1 MLNAEE
7 ILKRAEK
14 KSKKFSHFQTKGLPS
29 SGKDRPWQNNEVTPE
44 KVTSITIKEDN
55 IMNDNLKVP
64 ENQPNINREKTGRKL
79 VDNREKSGRNP
90 ETMLRQSRD
99 KPSTN
104 LVQTE
109 YKPSTNLVQTEYKP
123 SAQPSTTL
131 ETEYKPSTT
140 FSNLAGLQRRLTK
153 FVYDE
158 CKVARAKTTK
168 QLSIEYIIKALNA
181 PYFSIKATIQRLIKK
196 GVIVRGGLKQGRGGW
211 VTYGVSDLVFNEILR
226 DEETEYKPSTNLV
239 QCSKIEQKPSTQ
251 PSTSLAVDPVS
262 SSYIINTTTTNC
274 SLDPQK
280 SNLPEIWQKVDIDIL
295 QNIGF
300 SESHLK
306 QLVEKNIPECV
317 EESLKHFAFGLLHN
331 PKTKQYS
338 DPLNVLM
345 GVLRKGQAWVE
356 SNYKS
361 QLEITTEE
369 FLQRKK
375 SEAERIGKLK
385 DAVFS
390 AEFQE
395 WENTLSDEDKKTIT
409 LSGDKNVP
417 EKVNLRLHFKTKV
430 WPEKKKD
437 HELTKHD
444 PE

>member
-55 IMNDNLKVP
+55 IMNDDLKMP
-64 ENQPNINREKTGRKL
+64 ENQAKINREETGRKL
-79 VDNREKSGRNP
+79 VDNREKSGRKVVDNFCHNN
-90 ETMLRQSRD
+90 ETGRKLVEQPVDASEKSGRKVVEKWQ
-99 KPSTN
+99 KKEPIYPSIVGLQKSILFCIYNECT
-104 LVQTE
+104 
-109 YKPSTNLVQTEYKP
+109 KARS
-123 SAQPSTTL
+123 STTGCLTL
-131 ETEYKPSTT
+131 EYISTT
-140 FSNLAGLQRRLTK
+140 IKHSKEGIKNAIYHLEKKSF
-153 FVYDE
+153 
-158 CKVARAKTTK
+158 
-168 QLSIEYIIKALNA
+168 IERNSFKN
-181 PYFSIKATIQRLIKK
+181 
-196 GVIVRGGLKQGRGGW
+196 GRGGW
-211 VTYGVSDLVFNEILR
+211 TKYTLPDWLFSEILQN
-226 DEETEYKPSTNLV
+226 ETGRKLV
-239 QCSKIEQKPSTQ
+239 EKCEKSGRKVVEQPVEQ
-251 PSTSLAVDPVS
+251 PVDALS
-262 SSYIINTTTTNC
+262 SSSSIYNITTTNY

-280 SNLPEIWQKVDIDIL
+280 SNLPEIWQKVDIDLL

-331 PKTKQYS
+331 PKTQQYS

-375 SEAERIGKLK
+375 AEAERIRKLK

-409 LSGDKNVP
+409 SSGEKNVP
-417 EKVNLRLHFKTKV
+417 EKVTLRLHFKTKV

-437 HELTKHD
+437 YELTKHD

>member
-64 ENQPNINREKTGRKL
+64 ENQPNINREETGRKL
-79 VDNREKSGRNP
+79 VDNREKSGRKVVDNFCHNN
-90 ETMLRQSRD
+90 ETGRKVVEQPVDASEKSGR
-99 KPSTN
+99 KVVEKWQKKEPIYPSIVGLQKSILFCIYNECT
-104 LVQTE
+104 
-109 YKPSTNLVQTEYKP
+109 KARS
-123 SAQPSTTL
+123 STTGCLTL
-131 ETEYKPSTT
+131 EYISTT
-140 FSNLAGLQRRLTK
+140 IKHSKEGIKNAIYHLEKKSF
-153 FVYDE
+153 
-158 CKVARAKTTK
+158 
-168 QLSIEYIIKALNA
+168 IERNSFKN
-181 PYFSIKATIQRLIKK
+181 
-196 GVIVRGGLKQGRGGW
+196 GRGGW
-211 VTYGVSDLVFNEILR
+211 TKYTLPDWLFSEILQN
-226 DEETEYKPSTNLV
+226 ETGRKLV
-239 QCSKIEQKPSTQ
+239 EKCEKSGRKVVEQPVEQ
-251 PSTSLAVDPVS
+251 PVDALS
-262 SSYIINTTTTNC
+262 SSSSIYNITTTNY

-375 SEAERIGKLK
+375 AEAERIAKHNQEIHN
-385 DAVFS
+385 
-390 AEFQE
+390 AEFIIWDGGLSSQE
-395 WENTLSDEDKKTIT
+395 IEQIKTNPNYGGPLSVRKRVFFNEFI
-409 LSGDKNVP
+409 
-417 EKVNLRLHFKTKV
+417 
-430 WPEKKKD
+430 WPEIEKNLNKIK
-437 HELTKHD
+437 E
-444 PE
+444 E